1 MKKLILFLFFLFVIS
16 CTKDIEEPVMFTLT
30 STVNPAEGG
39 SVSPANGQY
48 ESGDVATISATPAAE
63 YVFEKWTGGATGT
76 SSSISLTMTGNKSVV
91 ANFIK
96 KQYPLTIEIEGEGT
110 VTETVIKQ
118 GLATDYNSGT
128 IVELTAVPKDGWEFL
143 EWSGDL
149 TGSENP
155 VQITIDKAKNVT
167 AVFEIDDIAVFS
179 NETMVVAENVSDIR
193 FLDPTLADVTGYTHY
208 SSPSKDNFL
217 LFFGNIYGEF
227 QFNYGSIND
236 VDPAPSVVLKKV
248 DNKWGFHKVF
258 YESEFWVARNFKVL
272 DNYITVGDGSELG
285 NDPRNWGADLWVAQ
299 ILDNGD
305 LDWNRVNNDSTRGFF
320 HGTTAG
326 DLNGDGL
333 QDVGGTPG
341 VDHEGI
347 NIFFKNSSGS
357 YDRNDEILNFEGD
370 TPFTLDFH
378 DFDKDGIAE
387 IVTADYGGGGTP
399 DSDDHEIRVYKY
411 NNSTNKFELNFK
423 ENEPNFYSW
432 GKGATSIICAD
443 LNNDNHDE
451 IIVAREDGNRGFE
464 VWLNNGD
471 ETFSPHFSH
480 EFENLDFQEFKV
492 FDANNDGY
500 NDILLNGYGYKTD
513 FRIYAEQW
521 NIDDS
526 RGVKINKLIWLN
538 NGDGT
543 FSYYNTKDLTF
554 EGPTPYFLHPYLD
567 DGVLHFFGV
576 YHKQEYNQ
584 ENNGLKAYTW
594 DFKIDITN

>member
-1 MKKLILFLFFLFVIS
+1 MKKLFSFLCIVILFS
-16 CTKDIEEPVMFTLT
+16 CSKDVEETIKFTLT
-30 STVNPAEGG
+30 ATANPTEGG
-39 SVSPANGQY
+39 TVSPANGQY
-48 ESGDVATISATPAAE
+48 ESGDVATVTATPNAE
-63 YVFEKWTGGATGT
+63 YVFEKWTGGVTGT
-76 SSSISLTMTGNKSVV
+76 SSSVNVTMNGNKSVV

-128 IVELTAVPKDGWEFL
+128 IVELTAKPTGNWEFV

-155 VQITIDKAKNVT
+155 VQITIDGPKTVKAIFK
-167 AVFEIDDIAVFS
+167 IDDIAVFS
-179 NETMVVAENVSDIR
+179 NETMVIAENVSDIR

-208 SSPSKDNFL
+208 SSPSDENFL

-227 QFNYGSIND
+227 QYNYGSIND

-248 DNKWGFHKVF
+248 DNKWGFYKVF

-272 DNYITVGDGSELG
+272 DNFITVGDGSELG

-299 ILDNGD
+299 ILENGD
-305 LDWNRVNNDSTRGFF
+305 LDWNRVNNDETRGFF

-326 DLNGDGL
+326 DINGDGL

-341 VDHEGI
+341 IDHEGI
-347 NIFFKNSSGS
+347 NIFIKNSSGF

-387 IVTADYGGGGTP
+387 IVTADYGGGSTP
-399 DSDDHEIRVYKY
+399 DDDDHEIRIFKFDS
-411 NNSTNKFELNFK
+411 STNKFELNFK
-423 ENEPNFYSW
+423 DNHPDFYSW

-500 NDILLNGYGYKTD
+500 KDILLNGYGYKSD
-513 FRIYAEQW
+513 FRIHAEQW
-521 NIDDS
+521 NIDGS
-526 RGVKINKLIWLN
+526 KGVKINKLIWLN

-543 FSYYNTKDLTF
+543 FNYYNSKDLTF

-567 DGVLHFFGV
+567 NGILHFFGV
-576 YHKQEYNQ
+576 YHKHEYNQ
-584 ENNGLKAYTW
+584 DNNGLKAYTW

>member
-1 MKKLILFLFFLFVIS
+1 MKKLILFLSFLFIIS
-16 CTKDIEEPVMFTLT
+16 CSKDIEEPVMFTLT
-30 STVNPAEGG
+30 SIVNPAEGG

-399 DSDDHEIRVYKY
+399 DSDDHEIRVYEY

>member
-1 MKKLILFLFFLFVIS
+1 MKKLILFLSLLFVIS

-30 STVNPAEGG
+30 STANPAEGG
-39 SVSPANGQY
+39 SVSPTNGQY
-48 ESGDVATISATPAAE
+48 ASGDIATVSATPAAE

-110 VTETVIKQ
+110 ITEKVIKQ

-143 EWSGDL
+143 EWTGDIIS
-149 TGSENP
+149 TENP
-155 VQITIDKAKNVT
+155 SQITIDKTKTVK
-167 AVFEIDDIAVFS
+167 AVFKIDDIAVFS

-357 YDRNDEILNFEGD
+357 YDKNDEILNFEGD

-378 DFDKDGIAE
+378 DFDKDGISE

-464 VWLNNGD
+464 VWINNGD

-521 NIDDS
+521 NIEDS

-567 DGVLHFFGV
+567 DGILHFFGV